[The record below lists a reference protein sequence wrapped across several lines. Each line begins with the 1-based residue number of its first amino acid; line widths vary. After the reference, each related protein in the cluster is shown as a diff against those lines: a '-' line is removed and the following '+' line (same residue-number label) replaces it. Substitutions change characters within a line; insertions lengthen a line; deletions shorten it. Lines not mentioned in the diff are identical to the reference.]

1 MEGSVVSALRA
12 GIGHCVLTLFW
23 FVQAVAAVPVDDV
36 EECESHP
43 KYQEY
48 VKGLFAWSESRRAT
62 AERLVAFD
70 KEAGELRDRL
80 IEWLSSIET
89 ISCEYTAEVFTDYP
103 PDLSSTENAPP
114 IRVTYRSRGKYPD
127 RAVFMSTPPLQGS
140 GGLVRAVEGAI
151 LNGRFVTKY
160 ETYGASGELEDVSV
174 VLEKEEGQNPSGR
187 ALISPDYLLLAGTI
201 SVPGMQRMAPLEE
214 LLRMGRTRL
223 LRENGT
229 RVLFHTLAPFTNFI
243 LQIYLDDSGLPKEIQ
258 IGFGTS
264 LTFEE
269 LTSLGRDPTKV
280 FREAM
285 DLDIRNYTVVNG
297 VPFPLEISAFRY
309 HTVETNL
316 PLLAEL
322 HYPWCK
328 PIVEGVAPTFEEYE
342 LSRFDRVGAAT
353 TRALMG
359 RQYMRIDPAT
369 LRINEPLPDALFTVN
384 IPEGARYLRG
394 PGYTEEEMEEEINPP
409 WYRRHTMAVIAGA
422 ALLILLII
430 AFAVYFCY
438 DRYFAKA

>member
-1 MEGSVVSALRA
+1 LEATSDQSGEND
-12 GIGHCVLTLFW
+12 CT
-23 FVQAVAAVPVDDV
+23 
-36 EECESHP
+36 SHP
-43 KYQEY
+43 KFREYAREYQNW
-48 VKGLFAWSESRRAT
+48 LRHRAET

-151 LNGRFVTKY
+151 LNGRVVTKY

-174 VLEKEEGQNPSGR
+174 VLEKEQGQDPSGR

-229 RVLFHTLAPFTNFI
+229 RVLFHTLAPFTNLI
-243 LQIYLDDSGLPKEIQ
+243 LQIYLDDSGLPKEVQ

-269 LTSLGRDPTKV
+269 IAALGYEPTQL
-280 FREAM
+280 FTERM
-285 DLDIRNYTVVNG
+285 DIDLRNYTVANG
-297 VPFPLEISAFRY
+297 IPFPLEISAFRY
-309 HTVETNL
+309 HPIETNR
-316 PLLAEL
+316 PLRLEL
-322 HYPWCK
+322 LRPLCAR
-328 PIVEGVAPTFEEYE
+328 IVEGRAPSFEEYNVAHFNRMVASNT
-342 LSRFDRVGAAT
+342 L
-353 TRALMG
+353 ALMG

-422 ALLILLII
+422 TLLILLII